1 MTEKNTILIVDDE
14 KSILSSF
21 KRVFLTEPYKI
32 LTAGSG
38 AEALETLQQQ
48 EVQLIISDQRM
59 ANMNGIEFLSKAKEV
74 CPKAVRVVLSGYADF
89 TTIVN
94 AINKGHIYKFIEKPW
109 TEKDIKMTIKDCF
122 ARYRLVEENRVLNEQ
137 VKESYEEIKILN
149 EKLEESLHE
158 RSATLINAQEIL
170 NGLPMPII
178 GVDSEG
184 VVTFGNKETIEYFGG
199 ESVFYPGLTVDDFFP
214 EQIFSLINQVL
225 QSGQTENIRNF
236 NYNHGSKQATM
247 HIHCF
252 PLRGQDEVRGIILSF
267 NIL

>member
-1 MTEKNTILIVDDE
+1 VTEKNTILIVDDE

-21 KRVFLTEPYKI
+21 KRVFITEPYEI
-32 LTAGSG
+32 LSAGSG
-38 AEALETLQQQ
+38 TEALEKLQQQ

-59 ANMNGIEFLSKAKEV
+59 AGMNGIEFLSKARDI
-74 CPKAVRVVLSGYADF
+74 CPKAVRVVLSGYSDF
-89 TTIVN
+89 GTIVN
-94 AINKGHIYKFIEKPW
+94 AINKGQIYKFIEKPW
-109 TEKDIKMTIKDCF
+109 KEKDIRMTVKDCF
-122 ARYRLVEENRVLNEQ
+122 DRYKLVEENRVLNER

-170 NGLPMPII
+170 NGLPIPII

-184 VVTFGNKETIEYFGG
+184 EVTFGNKATIEYFGG
-199 ESVFYPGLTVDDFFP
+199 ESVFYPGLTIDEFFP
-214 EQIFSLINQVL
+214 EQICSLINQVL
-225 QSGQTENIRNF
+225 QSSQTENIRNF
-236 NYNHGSKQATM
+236 NYNHGSKQNTM

-252 PLRGQDEVRGIILSF
+252 PLGGQDEVRGIILSF